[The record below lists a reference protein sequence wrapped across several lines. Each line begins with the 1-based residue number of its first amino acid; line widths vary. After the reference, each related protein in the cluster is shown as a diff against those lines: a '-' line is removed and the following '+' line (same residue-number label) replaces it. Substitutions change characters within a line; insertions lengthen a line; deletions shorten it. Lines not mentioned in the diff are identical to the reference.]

1 MLRHRRAQNSILSQV
16 TTEHRSSLKIMA
28 TDLSTHPLV
37 QHYLT
42 VLRDQNTA
50 AAEFRR
56 ACKGITEVIM
66 VESAR
71 SLHVEAIRVRT
82 PLEETDGARLN
93 SGVVFVPILRAGL
106 GMLDPAMGIIP
117 GSSVGYIGLERN
129 EETAEASCYYSKM
142 PDLSASSQVFVLDPM
157 LATGGSA
164 AQCVEQVKSHGA
176 KNVQMVCIIAAPEGI
191 EAFENAHPDV
201 PIVAGKIDRE
211 LNDLKYIL
219 PGLGDFGDRLF
230 NT

>member
-1 MLRHRRAQNSILSQV
+1 MM
-16 TTEHRSSLKIMA
+16 T
-28 TDLSTHPLV
+28 TDLSLHPLV

-42 VLRDQNTA
+42 ILRDRKTTA
-50 AAEFRR
+50 SEFRR
-56 ACKGITEVIM
+56 CCKGITEVIM
-66 VESAR
+66 VEAAKLL
-71 SLHVEAIRVRT
+71 SLDPVEVTT
-82 PLEETDGARLN
+82 PLETTNGARL
-93 SGVVFVPILRAGL
+93 SPGVVFVPILRAGL

-129 EETAEASCYYSKM
+129 EDTAEASCYYAKM
-142 PDLSASSQVFVLDPM
+142 PDLSESSQVFVLDPM

-164 AQCVEQVKSHGA
+164 VQCVEQIKAHGA
-176 KNVQMVCIIAAPEGI
+176 KKVNMVCIIAAPEGI
-191 EAFENAHPDV
+191 AAFEAAHPDV

-211 LNDLKYIL
+211 LNDQKYIL

>member
-1 MLRHRRAQNSILSQV
+1 M
-16 TTEHRSSLKIMA
+16 T

-42 VLRDQNTA
+42 ILRDRKTNA
-50 AAEFRR
+50 SEFRR
-56 ACKGITEVIM
+56 CCKGMTEVIM
-66 VESAR
+66 VEAAKLL
-71 SLHVEAIRVRT
+71 SLDAVEVTT
-82 PLEETDGARLN
+82 PLEVTEGAQL
-93 SGVVFVPILRAGL
+93 SPGVVFVPILRAGL

-129 EETAEASCYYSKM
+129 EDTAESNCYYSKM

-164 AQCVEQVKSHGA
+164 VQCVDQVKAHGA
-176 KNVQMVCIIAAPEGI
+176 KKVNMVCIIAAPEGI
-191 EAFENAHPDV
+191 AAFEAAHPDV
-201 PIVAGKIDRE
+201 TIIAGKIDRE
-211 LNDLKYIL
+211 LNNQKYIL